1 MQIDGMWRA
10 VVRGS
15 TITDGLSPNIQG
27 LVSFAVG
34 AIISLLLAALVLVL
48 TRSREHAL
56 GMVQEKIGQLRHQA
70 LHDGLTGLPN
80 RVLVLDRAEQLL
92 ARARRQYLPVAALY
106 LDIDGFKQVNDTFDL
121 SSERIVGVEALIRWR
136 HPTRGIVSPEEFI
149 PIAEESGLIVPI
161 GRWVLA
167 EASRQAATW
176 RRRGH
181 TIGVAVNVSA
191 RQLDDDS
198 LIEDVRRTLADS
210 GLDPGA
216 LTLEVTETTL
226 MRDADATARRL
237 VQLKQLGVLIAIDDF
252 GTGYSSLAYL
262 QQFPADV
269 LKIDRSFVSGIT
281 TSDESAALIHTLV
294 QLGKALHIETLA
306 EGIEDQA
313 QLQAL
318 QREHCD
324 HGQGFL
330 FSRPLEVNALEQFLD
345 DAPAASGASQALG
358 TASV

>member
-1 MQIDGMWRA
+1 MQ
-10 VVRGS
+10 
-15 TITDGLSPNIQG
+15 T
-27 LVSFAVG
+27 
-34 AIISLLLAALVLVL
+34 AAQERLVLEL
-48 TRSREHAL
+48 DLAKALERSE
-56 GMVQEKIGQLRHQA
+56 
-70 LHDGLTGLPN
+70 
-80 RVLVLDRAEQLL
+80 
-92 ARARRQYLPVAALY
+92 LY
-106 LDIDGFKQVNDTFDL
+106 LLYQPTFDL

-136 HPTRGIVSPEEFI
+136 HPTRGIVSPEAFI
-149 PIAEESGLIVPI
+149 PIAEESGLIIPI
-161 GRWVLA
+161 GRWVLG
-167 EASRQAATW
+167 EASQQAAIW

-198 LIEDVRRTLADS
+198 LIEDVSHALDDS

-226 MRDADATARRL
+226 MRDTEATARRL

-281 TSDESAALIHTLV
+281 TSDESVALIHTLV
-294 QLGKALHIETLA
+294 QLGKALHIENLA
-306 EGIEDQA
+306 EGIEDQV
-313 QLQAL
+313 QLEAL

-330 FSRPLEVNALEQFLD
+330 FSRPLEVDALEQFLD
-345 DAPAASGASQALG
+345 AAPTAPGRVAGAGHRVGLTVPSIPSHRSASMPS
-358 TASV
+358 S

>member
-1 MQIDGMWRA
+1 VLREPYDLDEGIGRELTVTASIGIAIGDRASADDLLRDADLALYEAKDAGRDSFVLFESCMQ
-10 VVRGS
+10 
-15 TITDGLSPNIQG
+15 
-27 LVSFAVG
+27 
-34 AIISLLLAALVLVL
+34 AAAEE
-48 TRSREHAL
+48 R
-56 GMVQEKIGQLRHQA
+56 
-70 LHDGLTGLPN
+70 
-80 RVLVLDRAEQLL
+80 RVLERDL
-92 ARARRQYLPVAALY
+92 ARALQRGELY
-106 LDIDGFKQVNDTFDL
+106 LLYQPTFDL
-121 SSERIVGVEALIRWR
+121 SSERIVGAEALIRWR
-136 HPTRGIVSPEEFI
+136 HPTRGVVSPNAFI

-198 LIEDVRRTLADS
+198 LIEDVRRTLEDCA
-210 GLDPGA
+210 LDPGA

-226 MRDADATARRL
+226 MRDTEATARRL
-237 VQLKQLGVLIAIDDF
+237 VELKRLGVLIAIDDF

-262 QQFPADV
+262 QQFQADV
-269 LKIDRSFVSGIT
+269 LKIDRSFVSGMT
-281 TSDESAALIHTLV
+281 TNEESAALIHTLV

-313 QLQAL
+313 QLEAL

-324 HGQGFL
+324 HGQGYL
-330 FSRPLEVNALEQFLD
+330 FSRPLKLDSLEYLLEATSTAPGMSHALE
-345 DAPAASGASQALG
+345 PR
-358 TASV
+358 